1 MAARPT
7 LRTARV
13 KAASTPDPDATGRAP
28 HPVYGRIKSDILSLA
43 LAPGQD
49 LDESSLS
56 RRYGVSRTPVRE
68 ALIRLTAEHLV
79 ELTQSRAR
87 VSALILADY
96 PRFIEALDV
105 TRRSVARLAAHRRH
119 ATDLE
124 KLRAAEAAFARAAR
138 AASPDDA
145 FARLIG
151 PLEYAFHIAVSEA
164 GHNRYLTESYR
175 HLLTVGHR
183 MLRLPYAYDARSG
196 SSLKSFIRATTRL
209 QRKLVHAVETAH
221 VAGAEAA
228 AAEMTDA
235 LIGRLR
241 GYLEENLL
249 TAVKLRADLA
259 GDAAAPADEERG
271 AGILEMPGLK

>member
-7 LRTARV
+7 LRTPRA
-13 KAASTPDPDATGRAP
+13 KAGPAPDPDATGRAP

-68 ALIRLTAEHLV
+68 ALIRLSAEHLV

-119 ATDLE
+119 ATDVE
-124 KLRAAEAAFARAAR
+124 KLRAAETAFARAAR
-138 AASPDDA
+138 EASPEDA
-145 FARLIG
+145 FARSIG

-196 SSLKSFIRATTRL
+196 PSLKTFVRTITRL
-209 QRKLVHAVETAH
+209 QRRLVDAIETAR
-221 VAGAEAA
+221 AAEAEAA

-235 LIGRLR
+235 LVGRLR

-249 TAVKLRADLA
+249 MAVKLRADLA
-259 GDAAAPADEERG
+259 GDAVRSDDDGRG